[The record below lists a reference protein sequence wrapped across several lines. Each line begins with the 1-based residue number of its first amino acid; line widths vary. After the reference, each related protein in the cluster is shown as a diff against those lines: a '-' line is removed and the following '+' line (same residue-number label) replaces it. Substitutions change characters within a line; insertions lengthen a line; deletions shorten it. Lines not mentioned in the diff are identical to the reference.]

1 MQILI
6 WDSLNAVI
14 VEASKPFCDTQGD
27 RRRGMLH
34 APVFEKEASEL
45 MKGHGWL
52 QYIQCYLA
60 GNLVECRG
68 SLNGHVLCAES
79 TPGCTPSD

>member
-1 MQILI
+1 MPPADWWDTFVQILI

-45 MKGHGWL
+45 MKDM
-52 QYIQCYLA
+52 A
-60 GNLVECRG
+60 GYNTSSV
-68 SLNGHVLCAES
+68 
-79 TPGCTPSD
+79 T